1 MCPVTGP
8 GEPEPRPDQASPS
21 GPPFRESRMGRL
33 RPSRLTTMGA
43 VGVAALATLVVLAT
57 TEAGGGPAAGPARA
71 GSPAWPAQGQ
81 AAVFVEGLGARGDL
95 GSHGAQE
102 PVPIASV
109 TKVMTAYV
117 ILRDHPIPEGGRGA
131 GITVDAQA
139 AQESSL
145 GAESTVQIE
154 AGRRLSERQVLEL
167 MLIPSGGNIARMLA
181 RWDAGSEDVF
191 VRKMNRA
198 ARDLGMTQT
207 TYTDPSG
214 IAPTTVSTSKDQL
227 KLARQVMRD
236 AVFRSVVA
244 EREAT
249 VPGVPGTLRN
259 TNTLLGED
267 GVIGV
272 KTGSSTPAGGNL
284 MWAASAPDRTGH
296 DWLVLGVVLHQRAG
310 AGSEQGLDA
319 ALSASRS
326 LIASVRQW
334 VAATG
339 PAASPHRSSPGL

>member
-8 GEPEPRPDQASPS
+8 GEPDPRPDQASPS
-21 GPPFRESRMGRL
+21 GPPFRASRLWRL
-33 RPSRLTTMGA
+33 PRSRLTTAGA
-43 VGVAALATLVVLAT
+43 AGAAALATLVVLAT
-57 TEAGGGPAAGPARA
+57 TEAGGGHSAGPATA
-71 GSPAWPAQGQ
+71 GSPAWPERGQ
-81 AAVFVEGLGARGDL
+81 AAVFVEGLGDRGDL

-102 PVPIASV
+102 PVPVASV

-117 ILRDHPIPEGGRGA
+117 ILRDHPIPEGGSGA

-145 GAESTVQIE
+145 GAESTVPVV
-154 AGRRLSERQVLEL
+154 AGRRLTERQVLEL

-181 RWDAGSEDVF
+181 RWDAGSEESF

-198 ARDLGMTQT
+198 ARDLGMTHT

-214 IAPTTVSTSKDQL
+214 IAPTTVSTSEDQL

-236 AVFRSVVA
+236 AAFRSVVA
-244 EREAT
+244 ERQAT
-249 VPGVPGTLRN
+249 VPGVPGTLHT

-284 MWAASAPDRTGH
+284 MWAATAPDRTGH
-296 DWLVLGVVLHQRAG
+296 DRLVLGVVLHQRAG
-310 AGSEQGLDA
+310 VGSEQGLDA
-319 ALSASRS
+319 AFSASRS
-326 LIASVRQW
+326 LIASVRRW
-334 VAATG
+334 VAATR
-339 PAASPHRSSPGL
+339 PAA